1 MKSSLKYGLFL
12 WCIFSLLFLNAQ
24 SPAPNNTYNLDK
36 VGYEKSSFQS
46 MGHVPV
52 FELKEGIMYEP
63 VDLTGADIFKTTI
76 GFKEVVLPQ
85 NKEGYN
91 WNTVAYGYL
100 YRNSVIK
107 SQKSEYL
114 AFVIPDYLLQR
125 TINKLDIWIDF
136 NGDGNFS
143 NDAKPHLKSIA
154 ADKWFLQ
161 LDSFGGGY
169 NLQWF
174 PVPLFR
180 KFAQMNDTAMKELVG
195 PRHYLGS
202 NYSIKANRKAVL
214 YTCIGDSSERS
225 HVGILDRDFNGSF
238 LDETDLILLSDG
250 DSIFNA
256 DNSLPLS
263 QANRIPWKGRDYQF
277 KIQKSKDGYLLNY
290 IELGGSKNR
299 ISIGKKIPKVKIFL
313 APKSSKKVDL
323 QRRLKRKRITKILSK
338 KADIKLIYVWSAINS
353 DFERDSSALHQILR
367 KHALNPKFD
376 AVLLNFGGSIRYITG
391 YNSRFSLNVK
401 QLIADSRTI
410 SKLNVHKMPHF
421 LILDRKNRILYI
433 GSNLQTIEDYINRAQ

>member
-1 MKSSLKYGLFL
+1 MPGNWPTL
-12 WCIFSLLFLNAQ
+12 
-24 SPAPNNTYNLDK
+24 
-36 VGYEKSSFQS
+36 
-46 MGHVPV
+46 
-52 FELKEGIMYEP
+52 
-63 VDLTGADIFKTTI
+63 
-76 GFKEVVLPQ
+76 EV
-85 NKEGYN
+85 
-91 WNTVAYGYL
+91 
-100 YRNSVIK
+100 RS
-107 SQKSEYL
+107 
-114 AFVIPDYLLQR
+114 YLLQNNGGKFR
-125 TINKLDIWIDF
+125 DVTAALAPDLENAVMICSAVFSDF

-154 ADKWFLQ
+154 LDKWFLQ

-169 NLQWF
+169 DLQWF

-180 KFAQMNDTAMKELVG
+180 KFAQMNDTAMKELIG
-195 PRHYLGS
+195 PRQYLGS

-238 LDETDLILLSDG
+238 LDESDLIILSEG

-263 QANRIPWKGRDYQF
+263 KANRVPWKGRDYEF
-277 KIQKSKDGYLLNY
+277 KVYKSGDGYQLNFR
-290 IELGGSKNR
+290 ELGGSKNR

-313 APKSSKKVDL
+313 APKSTKKVDL
-323 QRRLKRKRITKILSK
+323 QRKLKRKRITKILNK

-353 DFERDSSALHQILR
+353 DFERDSSTLHHILR
-367 KHALNPKFD
+367 KHAQNPKFD

-391 YNSRFSLNVK
+391 YNSRFSLTVK

-410 SKLNVHKMPHF
+410 SKLNVQKMPHF
-421 LILDRKNRILYI
+421 IILDRKNRILYI